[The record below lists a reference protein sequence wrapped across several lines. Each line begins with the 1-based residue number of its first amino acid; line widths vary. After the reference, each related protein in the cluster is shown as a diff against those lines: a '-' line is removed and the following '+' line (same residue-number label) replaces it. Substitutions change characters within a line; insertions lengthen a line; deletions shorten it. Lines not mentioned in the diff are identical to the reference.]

1 MRLVLPMQGGRGQ
14 EGILQDTVRE
24 KETDIDRANG
34 IVAREDVKSQEGQDG
49 G

>member
-24 KETDIDRANG
+24 KETDNDGAYG
-34 IVAREDVKSQEGQDG
+34 IVAREDEKGQEGQDG